1 MATITKDMKEN
12 LYICVNANQM
22 WTRLNQQYQL
32 QTEEHLHLLWQNYY
46 DFNYKTGIIIQTKK
60 KKKTKL
66 LNYILNVQPLFKATT

>member
-60 KKKTKL
+60 KKK
-66 LNYILNVQPLFKATT
+66 LNSSTLY

>member
-46 DFNYKTGIIIQTKK
+46 DFNYKTGIIIHT
-60 KKKTKL
+60 KTKL
-66 LNYILNVQPLFKATT
+66 LNYILNVQPFFKATT